1 MYESIEDRATTADQK
16 TQRAHSDAAK
26 KPFKNDNKLTIAGAS
41 IAALVIGSIGALSF
55 SLFANRAQGRP
66 ADARDEKKTS
76 VNGKPQTSVL
86 YKTAKKTGA
95 EDALVVENAGSR
107 RSLDFYTKSVRGALF
122 SAPQPPPAPKPKANI
137 VKPLPPPPKIVVPE
151 VKPVEINPFADW
163 SYTGTVTVGESK
175 MALIENA
182 KTKEGRYLKQGEEF
196 QGAQVSQVTD
206 QMVTMTAGTKPYLLA
221 KSDNVNIVPL
231 DKSAPYLSGGAQPG
245 QPVPPPPGG
254 APAPQA
260 ALTTPGASVAL
271 PNGTVLK
278 GNRATKY
285 TRYMNR
291 KFK

>member
-1 MYESIEDRATTADQK
+1 MYESIEDKNAE
-16 TQRAHSDAAK
+16 SDHETLRMNSDTAK
-26 KPFKNDNKLTIAGAS
+26 KPFMNDNKLKIAGAS
-41 IAALVIGSIGALSF
+41 IAALAIGSIGALSF

-66 ADARDEKKTS
+66 ADLGKAMNSAGK
-76 VNGKPQTSVL
+76 GKPKPANPNS
-86 YKTAKKTGA
+86 TAKNRNADGA
-95 EDALVVENAGSR
+95 DIVENAGAR
-107 RSLDFYTKSVRGALF
+107 RSLDFYTKGVRGSLF
-122 SAPQPPPAPKPKANI
+122 SAPQPPPAPKPRAVV
-137 VKPLPPPPKIVVPE
+137 VKPLPPPPRIVVPE

-163 SYTGTVTVGESK
+163 SYTGTVTVGETK

-221 KSDNVNIVPL
+221 KSDNINIVPL
-231 DKSAPYLSGGAQPG
+231 DKSAAYLGGAQPG

-254 APAPQA
+254 AAVLLSAQTA
-260 ALTTPGASVAL
+260 PGATVLL

-278 GNRATKY
+278 GNRAVKY
-285 TRYMNR
+285 DRYMNR